1 MESPLQP
8 SSLANEKVTL
18 YPLLESDWEVLYP
31 VAADPGIWEQ
41 HPNPDRWQE
50 PVFRNYFTG
59 AMESKGAFLIRDAA
73 TGTPIGCSR
82 YYDYDA
88 EKKELKIGY
97 TFFARS
103 TWQKGY
109 NRATKHLMLAHAF
122 TFVDTVIFHVGEQ
135 NMRSRTAME
144 KLGAE
149 LTGIEAVAYYGEAV
163 KNNVVY
169 RIRKENW
176 QKQI

>member
-1 MESPLQP
+1 MDNLLQP
-8 SSLANEKVTL
+8 AQLANDKVALT
-18 YPLLESDWEVLYP
+18 PLLESDWDALYP
-31 VAADPGIWEQ
+31 VASDPGIWEQ

-73 TGTPIGCSR
+73 SGEPIGCSR
-82 YYDYDA
+82 YYDHDP

-109 NRATKHLMLAHAF
+109 NRAAKHLMLAHAF

-149 LTGIEAVAYYGEAV
+149 QIGIEAVAYYGEAV

-169 RIRKENW
+169 RIRKESWLKN
-176 QKQI
+176 